1 MAILVVETGM
11 IYPSISAAARATGV
25 DPSNAG
31 KVLRGKRKSAGGY
44 SFANVAETATQREI
58 TKIAKSREAK
68 LSPKQKERRQE
79 SRQKSQQRVLQE
91 RKKKAPARRT
101 AEQRQAIQ
109 RAHAALVEANDM
121 IRRAKRGGTGAIARK
136 DLEALAEQMGASKQ
150 GMFRTGKK
158 DIEQYTDLD
167 QLLQRIET
175 IKQQEEARKA
185 QYDIN
190 YAQQYGL
197 RSTEEAKRKHD
208 ALDALSRAYGKLRE
222 TASRASGRFSYKT
235 IYGDM
240 IRDVQ
245 DLDADQI
252 MDLANR
258 LDEWLD
264 EDRQHD
270 QDQLDQIYEQ
280 WQREIEGGGD
290 DDDGDDDEPTY
301 ISYR

>member
-1 MAILVVETGM
+1 MAILVIETGM
-11 IYPSISAAARATGV
+11 IYPSLSAAARATGV

-44 SFANVAETATQREI
+44 SFERVAETATQREL
-58 TKIAKSREAK
+58 TKIAKAREEK
-68 LSPKQKERRQE
+68 LSTKQKERRKA
-79 SRQKSQQRVLQE
+79 SRQKSQQRVMQE
-91 RKKKAPARRT
+91 RKRSTPARRT
-101 AEQRQAIQ
+101 AEQREQLE
-109 RAHAALVEANDM
+109 RAHAALIEANEM
-121 IRRAKRGGTGAIARK
+121 IRRAKRGGTGSIARK
-136 DLEALAEQMGASKQ
+136 DLQALAEQMGASKQ
-150 GMFRTGKK
+150 GLFRTGKK

-167 QLLQRIET
+167 QLLRRIET
-175 IKQQEEARKA
+175 IKQQEEARRA

-197 RSTEEAKRKHD
+197 RSTEEARKKHD

-240 IRDVQ
+240 VRDVQ

-270 QDQLDQIYEQ
+270 QDQLDKIYEQ
-280 WQREIEGGGD
+280 WQAEVEGGGD

>member
-11 IYPSISAAARATGV
+11 IYPSLSAAARATGV

-44 SFANVAETATQREI
+44 SFASVAETVTQREI

-68 LSPKQKERRQE
+68 LSTKQKERRQA

-91 RKKKAPARRT
+91 RKKKAPARRSP
-101 AEQRQAIQ
+101 EQRQAIQ

-121 IRRAKRGGTGAIARK
+121 IRRAKRGETGAIARK

-150 GMFRTGKK
+150 GFFRTGKK

-167 QLLQRIET
+167 QLLKRIEM
-175 IKQQEEARKA
+175 IKQQEEERRA
-185 QYDIN
+185 QKEYN

-197 RSTEEAKRKHD
+197 RNLEEARKKHD

-222 TASRASGRFSYKT
+222 LASRTSGRFKYET
-235 IYGDM
+235 LYEDM
-240 IRDVQ
+240 KRDVQ

-258 LDEWLD
+258 LDVWLS
-264 EDRQHD
+264 EDRQHN
-270 QDQLDQIYEQ
+270 QDELDYIYSQ
-280 WQREIEGGGD
+280 WQAEVEGGGD
-290 DDDGDDDEPTY
+290 DDGGDDDEPTY

>member
-11 IYPSISAAARATGV
+11 IYPSLSAAARATGV

-31 KVLRGKRKSAGGY
+31 KVLRGKRQSAGGY
-44 SFANVAETATQREI
+44 SFANVSETATQREI
-58 TKIAKSREAK
+58 TKIAKAREEK
-68 LSPKQKERRQE
+68 LSTKQKERRKA

-91 RKKKAPARRT
+91 RKKKSPARRT
-101 AEQRQAIQ
+101 AEQRQTID

-222 TASRASGRFSYKT
+222 TANRASGRFSYKT

>member
-11 IYPSISAAARATGV
+11 IYPSLSAAARATGV

-58 TKIAKSREAK
+58 TKIAKSSEAK
-68 LSPKQKERRQE
+68 LTTKQKERRQA
-79 SRQKSQQRVLQE
+79 SRQKSQQHVLQE
-91 RKKKAPARRT
+91 RQKKAPARRT

-121 IRRAKRGGTGAIARK
+121 IRRAKRGETGAIARK

-185 QYDIN
+185 QYDMN
-190 YAQQYGL
+190 YALQYGL
-197 RSTEEAKRKHD
+197 RSTEEARKKHD

-222 TASRASGRFSYKT
+222 TASRASGRFKYET

-240 IRDVQ
+240 LRDVQ
-245 DLDADQI
+245 NLDADQI

-258 LDEWLD
+258 LDVWLS
-264 EDRQHD
+264 EDRQHN
-270 QDQLDQIYEQ
+270 QDELDYIYSQ
-280 WQREIEGGGD
+280 WQAEVEGGGD
-290 DDDGDDDEPTY
+290 DDGGDDDEPTY